1 MNDKKIIECY
11 QKRDET
17 AISMTIEHYGKYC
30 YLIAYNILGSREDA
44 EEAVDD
50 ALVDIWNAIPPAL
63 PTSLKAYV
71 ARAVRN
77 SAISIYRRNH
87 AKKRN
92 GEAEVLLSE
101 LEECIPDPAG
111 EADADSISLDS
122 AISSFLA
129 ELSEDKRRIFVKR
142 YFFGEEL
149 DKLASS
155 EGISEKR
162 LSVILFRLRAKLK
175 KHLEKEELFI

>member
-1 MNDKKIIECY
+1 MNDKKIIELY
-11 QKRDET
+11 QNRDES
-17 AISMTIEHYGKYC
+17 AISMTIEQYGKYC

-71 ARAVRN
+71 AKATRN

-87 AKKRN
+87 AKKRYA
-92 GEAEVLLSE
+92 EAELLLSE
-101 LEECIPDPAG
+101 LEECLPDPRS
-111 EADADSISLDS
+111 EISVDSMSLNG
-122 AISSFLA
+122 AVNSFLA

-149 DKLASS
+149 DKLAAS

-175 KHLEKEELFI
+175 KHLEKEKIFI